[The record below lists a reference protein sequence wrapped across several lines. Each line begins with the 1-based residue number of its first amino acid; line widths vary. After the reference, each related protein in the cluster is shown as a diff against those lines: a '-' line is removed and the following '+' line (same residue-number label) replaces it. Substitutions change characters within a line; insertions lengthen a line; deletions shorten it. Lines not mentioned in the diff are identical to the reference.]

1 MTERSPRGPRR
12 PGGGHDERDFPGGL
26 FAVACPACGK
36 SLAARA
42 RDAGRG
48 AKCPCCDAGLL
59 LPAGPHAAATEVG
72 PAEARPAEPRIP
84 TVPPASTVPPADAPP
99 AQQPVNAAAHEASR
113 PVAVEPPAAPA
124 PADGMPWPAVD
135 AALPTFEIPPDL
147 LFGGTAHVAVAAA
160 DAARAVGDG
169 AEWQAAQARDRRARE
184 RRRALR
190 SLFMLVIG
198 AAILLGIVFFFTG
211 FGGRR

>member
-12 PGGGHDERDFPGGL
+12 PGGEHDERDFPGGL

-59 LPAGPHAAATEVG
+59 LPAAPHAAATEVG
-72 PAEARPAEPRIP
+72 PAEARPAEQRIP
-84 TVPPASTVPPADAPP
+84 TVPAVSTVPPADAPP
-99 AQQPVNAAAHEASR
+99 AQQPASAAAHETAR
-113 PVAVEPPAAPA
+113 PVVVEPPAAPA

-135 AALPTFEIPPDL
+135 AALPTFEIPPDP
-147 LFGGTAHVAVAAA
+147 FGGTAHVAVAAA
-160 DAARAVGDG
+160 DAVRAVGDG
-169 AEWQAAQARDRRARE
+169 AEQEQAAVRDRRARE
-184 RRRALR
+184 RRRARR
-190 SLFMLVIG
+190 SLFMLVVG
-198 AAILLGIVFFFTG
+198 SAILLGIVFAFTG